1 MLILTR
7 DLEKSLFIAG
17 KLNSNGIK
25 NIISPM
31 FKVEKELINE
41 DFLLKTLKPLNF
53 NFLQSFHKQDFGI
66 VITSDNACDAII
78 SLNPPKDTP
87 IFSISIRAV
96 SKLINNNF
104 INIISAEEKNAKNLA
119 QTIAKHY
126 LDRDN
131 VNKIQLKKSLLF
143 YFCGNK
149 VAVDLEAEIDKIFI
163 QSYVEEK
170 FKPKIISVIAYN
182 AIEEHIFSKDFIEL
196 LENYVNLF
204 FYNSSTLSEEAVYKN
219 NANIIMIP
227 LFSSNSAKIFCQLL
241 DGFVVKSFGNKSFSK
256 VSLFLKEMLLIF
268 CISDSLLHEMNAKG
282 FAKSYR
288 FNDLPFS
295 KDVLDNLFLTY

>member
-7 DLEKSLFIAG
+7 DLEKSLFVAE

-25 NIISPM
+25 NIISPL
-31 FKVEKELINE
+31 FKVEKKLINE

-66 VITSDNACDAII
+66 VITSDNACDTII

-87 IFSISIRAV
+87 IFSISIRAAL
-96 SKLINNNF
+96 KLVNNNF

-119 QTIAKHY
+119 QTIAKYY
-126 LDRDN
+126 LDRGSI
-131 VNKIQLKKSLLF
+131 NKIQLKKSLLF

-149 VAVDLEAEIDKIFI
+149 VAVDLEAEIDKIFT
-163 QSYVEEK
+163 QSYLEEK
-170 FKPKIISVIAYN
+170 FRPKIISVIAYN
-182 AIEEHIFSKDFIEL
+182 IVEKHRFSKEFIEL

-204 FYNSSTLSEEAVYKN
+204 CYKLPLPDAGSYKN
-219 NANIIMIP
+219 NTSVIMIP

-241 DGFVVKSFGNKSFSK
+241 DGFVVKSFGNNSFTE
-256 VSLFLKEMLLIF
+256 VSLFLREILSIF

-288 FNDLPFS
+288 FKDLPFS
-295 KDVLDNLFLTY
+295 KDVLNSLFLTW

>member
-7 DLEKSLFIAG
+7 DLEKSLFVAE

-31 FKVEKELINE
+31 FKVEKKLINE

-66 VITSDNACDAII
+66 VITSDNACDAVI

-87 IFSISIRAV
+87 IFSISIKAV
-96 SKLINNNF
+96 SKLVNNNF

-119 QTIAKHY
+119 QTITKYY
-126 LDRDN
+126 LDRGSI
-131 VNKIQLKKSLLF
+131 NKIQLKKSLLF

-149 VAVDLEAEIDKIFI
+149 VAVDLEAEIDKIFT
-163 QSYVEEK
+163 QSYLEEK
-170 FKPKIISVIAYN
+170 FRPKIISVIAYN
-182 AIEEHIFSKDFIEL
+182 VVEKQSFSEDFIEL

-204 FYNSSTLSEEAVYKN
+204 CYSLLPLPDAGIYEN

-241 DGFVVKSFGNKSFSK
+241 DGFVVKSFGNDSFTE
-256 VSLFLKEMLLIF
+256 VSLLLREILSIF

-295 KDVLDNLFLTY
+295 KDVLNSLFLT

>member
-31 FKVEKELINE
+31 FKVEKKLINE
-41 DFLLKTLKPLNF
+41 DFILKTLKPLNF

-66 VITSDNACDAII
+66 VITSDNACDAVI

-87 IFSISIRAV
+87 IFSISIRAA
-96 SKLINNNF
+96 SKLVDNNF

-119 QTIAKHY
+119 QTIAKYY
-126 LDRDN
+126 LSRDD
-131 VNKIQLKKSLLF
+131 VAKIQLKKSLLF

-163 QSYVEEK
+163 QNYVKEK
-170 FKPKIISVIAYN
+170 FRPKIISVIAYN
-182 AIEEHIFSKDFIEL
+182 VIEKQSFSEDFIEL
-196 LENYVNLF
+196 LENYVKSLF
-204 FYNSSTLSEEAVYKN
+204 LLPVLDGESYKN
-219 NANIIMIP
+219 NENIIMIP

-241 DGFVVKSFGNKSFSK
+241 DGFVVKSFGNYSFTE
-256 VSLFLKEMLLIF
+256 VSLLLREILSIF

-295 KDVLDNLFLTY
+295 KDVLDNLFLT

>member
-7 DLEKSLFIAG
+7 DLQKSLFIAE

-31 FKVEKELINE
+31 FKVEKKLINE
-41 DFLLKTLKPLNF
+41 DFLVKTLKSLNF
-53 NFLQSFHKQDFGI
+53 NFLQSFHKQGFGI

-78 SLNPPKDTP
+78 NLNPPKDTP
-87 IFSISIRAV
+87 IFSISIRAA
-96 SKLINNNF
+96 SKLVNNNF

-119 QTIAKHY
+119 QTIAKYY
-126 LDRDN
+126 LDRGGIA
-131 VNKIQLKKSLLF
+131 KIQLKKSLLF

-149 VAVDLEAEIDKIFI
+149 VAVDLEAEIDKIFT

-182 AIEEHIFSKDFIEL
+182 VVEKQSFSEDFIEL
-196 LENYVNLF
+196 LEDCVNLF
-204 FYNSSTLSEEAVYKN
+204 CYKLLPFSDAGSYKN
-219 NANIIMIP
+219 NSNIITIP
-227 LFSSNSAKIFCQLL
+227 LFSKNSAKIFCQLL
-241 DGFVVKSFGNKSFSK
+241 DVFVVKSFGNELFTE
-256 VSLFLKEMLLIF
+256 VSLFLREILSIF

-295 KDVLDNLFLTY
+295 KDVLDNLFLT